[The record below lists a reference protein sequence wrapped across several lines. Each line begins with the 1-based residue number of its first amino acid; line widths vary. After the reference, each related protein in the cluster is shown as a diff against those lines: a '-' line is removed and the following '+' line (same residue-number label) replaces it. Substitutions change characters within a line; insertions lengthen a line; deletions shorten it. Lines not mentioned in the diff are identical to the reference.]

1 MKRAFIMVL
10 DSFGIGA
17 TEDAERFGD
26 VGADTLG
33 HIAEACAKGEADN
46 GRKGPLNLPNLTRL
60 GLAKA
65 HEGSTGFIP
74 AGMDGNAEV
83 IGAYAWAHEMSSG
96 KDTPSGHWEIAGVPV
111 LFEWGYFSDHEN
123 SFPQELL
130 DKLVERANLPGYLG
144 NCHSSGTVILDQL
157 GEEHMKTGKPI
168 FYTSADSVFQIACH
182 EETFGLDKLYE
193 LCEIAREELTNGG
206 YNIGRV
212 IARPFIGDKAGNF
225 QRTGNRHDLAVEP
238 PAPTVLQK
246 LVERANLPGYLG
258 NCHSSGTVILD
269 QLGEEHMKTGKPI
282 FYTSADSVF
291 QIACHEETFGLDK
304 LYELCEIAREE
315 LTNGGY
321 NIGRV
326 IARPFIG
333 DKAGNFQRTGNRHD
347 LAVEPPA
354 PTVLQKL
361 VDEKHGQVV
370 SVGKIADIY
379 ANCGITKKVKATGL
393 DALFDATIKEM
404 KEAGD
409 NTIVFTNFVDF
420 DSSWGH
426 RRDVAGYAAGLE
438 LFDRR
443 LPELMSLLRDD
454 DILIL
459 TADHGCDPTW
469 TGTDH
474 TREHIP
480 VLVYGPKVK
489 PGSLGHRE
497 TFADIGQTLAKYFG
511 TSDMEYGKAMF

>member
-17 TEDAERFGD
+17 TEDADRFGD
-26 VGADTLG
+26 VGADTMG

-60 GLAKA
+60 GLVKA
-65 HEGSTGFIP
+65 HEGSTGKIA

-83 IGAYAWAHEMSSG
+83 VGAYAWAHELSSG

-111 LFEWGYFSDHEN
+111 LFDWGYFSDHEN

-130 DKLVERANLPGYLG
+130 DKLVKRANLPGYLG

-193 LCEIAREELTNGG
+193 LCEIAREELTEGG

-212 IARPFIGDKAGNF
+212 IARPF
-225 QRTGNRHDLAVEP
+225 V
-238 PAPTVLQK
+238 
-246 LVERANLPGYLG
+246 
-258 NCHSSGTVILD
+258 
-269 QLGEEHMKTGKPI
+269 
-282 FYTSADSVF
+282 
-291 QIACHEETFGLDK
+291 
-304 LYELCEIAREE
+304 
-315 LTNGGY
+315 
-321 NIGRV
+321 
-326 IARPFIG
+326 G

-361 VDEKHGQVV
+361 VDEKNGH
-370 SVGKIADIY
+370 
-379 ANCGITKKVKATGL
+379 
-393 DALFDATIKEM
+393 KEM

-409 NTIVFTNFVDF
+409 ETIVFTNFVDF

-443 LPELMSLLRDD
+443 LPELMELVGED

-497 TFADIGQTLAKYFG
+497 TFADIGQTLATYFG
-511 TSDMEYGKAMF
+511 TSPMAYGKNML

>member
-1 MKRAFIMVL
+1 MKRTFIMVL

-17 TEDAERFGD
+17 SEDAERFGD
-26 VGADTLG
+26 TGSDTLG
-33 HIAEACAKGEADN
+33 HIAAACARGDADK

-65 HEGSTGFIP
+65 AEESTGKIP
-74 AGMDGNAEV
+74 DGMDDDSE
-83 IGAYAWAHEMSSG
+83 ITGAYAYASELSSG

-111 LFEWGYFSDHEN
+111 LFEWGYFSDTTN

-144 NCHSSGTVILDQL
+144 NCHSSGTVVLDDL

-182 EETFGLDKLYE
+182 EETFGLDRLYE
-193 LCEIAREELTNGG
+193 LCEIAREELTEGG

-225 QRTGNRHDLAVEP
+225 ERTGNRHDLAVEP
-238 PAPTVLQK
+238 PAPT
-246 LVERANLPGYLG
+246 
-258 NCHSSGTVILD
+258 IL
-269 QLGEEHMKTGKPI
+269 K
-282 FYTSADSVF
+282 
-291 QIACHEETFGLDK
+291 
-304 LYELCEIAREE
+304 
-315 LTNGGY
+315 
-321 NIGRV
+321 
-326 IARPFIG
+326 
-333 DKAGNFQRTGNRHD
+333 
-347 LAVEPPA
+347 
-354 PTVLQKL
+354 KL
-361 VDEKHGQVV
+361 VDEKNGHVV

-379 ANCGITKKVKATGL
+379 AQVGITKKVKATGL

-409 NTIVFTNFVDF
+409 KTIVFTNFVDF
-420 DSSWGH
+420 DSSYGH
-426 RRDVAGYAAGLE
+426 RRDVPGYAAALE

-443 LPELMSLLRDD
+443 MPELLELVKED
-454 DILIL
+454 DIIIF

-469 TGTDH
+469 RGTDH

-480 VLVYGPKVK
+480 VLIYGPKVK

-497 TFADIGQTLAKYFG
+497 TFADIGQTVAKYFDL
-511 TSDMEYGKAMF
+511 SPMDYGKSML